1 MVNRLVDVDDPL
13 NILYYGDGGTGKT
26 THLCH
31 MADRGKVVVVNAE
44 SGVKRRALERCGV
57 DVANIEIWPAQGE
70 KITYAG
76 LEAEWLRIREA
87 LNKDATAY
95 VGHVWDSITEIYK
108 ILLDDIIDEN
118 AASVARSGKARDP
131 RQDYGVMT
139 DQVRKLVRK
148 CRDLPC
154 HFGASALTRRDV
166 DDDGA
171 VVYRPAIT
179 PALQTDLYGWFDLV
193 CYTTLVVVEEDGEEA
208 EQYRGLFKPAGK
220 FRGKDRFKIMPKA
233 LVDPTF
239 DRVLSYVEEE
249 LDADNDP
256 IMQRARAIAL
266 AAKTQEANTDAATE

>member
-1 MVNRLVDVDDPL
+1 VAQALTDVVDPL
-13 NILYYGDGGTGKT
+13 NLLYFGDGGTGKT

-31 MADRGKVVVVNAE
+31 MADRGKILVVNAE

-57 DVANIEIWPAQGE
+57 DVANIEVWPEKGE

-87 LNKDATAY
+87 LNKDEDAY
-95 VGHVWDSITEIYK
+95 VGMVWDSITEIYK
-108 ILLDDIIDEN
+108 ILLDDVIEAG
-118 AASVARSGKARDP
+118 AATVARTGKARDP
-131 RQDYGVMT
+131 RADYGEMS
-139 DQVRKLVRK
+139 DQVRRLVRK

-179 PALQTDLYGWFDLV
+179 PALQTDLYGWFDIV
-193 CYTTLVVVEEDGEEA
+193 VYTTLVDVENEDGQDT
-208 EQYRGLFKPAGK
+208 EQYRGLSRPAGK
-220 FRGKDRFKIMPKA
+220 FRGKDRYKILPKA

-239 DRVLSYVEEE
+239 DRILSYVEED
-249 LDADNDP
+249 LDANNDP
-256 IMQRARAIAL
+256 IMQRARELAT
-266 AAKTQEANTDAATE
+266 AAKQKEAERAATQ